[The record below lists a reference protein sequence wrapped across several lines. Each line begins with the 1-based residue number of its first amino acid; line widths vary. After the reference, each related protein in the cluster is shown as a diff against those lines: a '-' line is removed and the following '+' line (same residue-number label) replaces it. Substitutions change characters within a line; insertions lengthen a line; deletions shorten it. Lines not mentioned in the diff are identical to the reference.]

1 MFPPLLRNP
10 TSLTTTATHSTH
22 SARRNWE
29 FHQKGE
35 IKNCQT
41 SVRCEHVTSGKL
53 SVFGGAAH
61 SYTGVTCALSFVHLA
76 RRGVSGA
83 GGGISML
90 LILTLCCCHQDSN
103 IRRHLQIAFFT
114 LSDLENKN
122 FENINL
128 FVDQTRISK
137 TKVNKQ
143 QIDRSMKWFTC
154 DLFLFVLA
162 VWNMS
167 SVLPSDHYKSII
179 L

>member
-1 MFPPLLRNP
+1 MLACEIVTRWWWRRGRAVWWYSRLSWHSYYNSQQGQDDNVPATPEKPNITHHNRHPLDPLGQKKLRIP
-10 TSLTTTATHSTH
+10 SD
-22 SARRNWE
+22 
-29 FHQKGE
+29 GE

-61 SYTGVTCALSFVHLA
+61 SYTGVTCASSFVHLA

-83 GGGISML
+83 GGEISML

-122 FENINL
+122 WKI
-128 FVDQTRISK
+128 
-137 TKVNKQ
+137 
-143 QIDRSMKWFTC
+143 
-154 DLFLFVLA
+154 
-162 VWNMS
+162 
-167 SVLPSDHYKSII
+167 
-179 L
+179 

>member
-1 MFPPLLRNP
+1 MTDRVWWYWYSGVSCHSDYNRHQGQGDNVPTLLRNP

-29 FHQKGE
+29 FHQMGE

-61 SYTGVTCALSFVHLA
+61 SYTGVTCASSFVHLA

-83 GGGISML
+83 GGEISML

-122 FENINL
+122 WKI
-128 FVDQTRISK
+128 
-137 TKVNKQ
+137 
-143 QIDRSMKWFTC
+143 
-154 DLFLFVLA
+154 
-162 VWNMS
+162 
-167 SVLPSDHYKSII
+167 
-179 L
+179 